1 MVKVKILLAGI
12 ALFGLFA
19 GFMWLAPPIISQ
31 FIPGFTLSDSLKAWG
46 FYLVLSF
53 AILIIISAF
62 LPYNWGKIFR
72 EIAYAVLFILI
83 LLVMMDLI
91 RPFAKKIEVQTS
103 DCENFFFPKGV
114 KPTIV
119 YNVID
124 YTSCILAGYYPNAT
138 ATIDSEQKETQYPEA
153 PSIAWTTFYIFYI
166 ILPFVFIVTI
176 VYGVMKGI
184 GIESMFGAFGGTA
197 TKILTIVIALYA
209 TRLLAGKVLLEFI
222 GYGAWAFGAL
232 FGAILI
238 VKGLQHML
246 ESWYGV
252 EAMAEETKKA
262 IEAGVELARAYAA
275 AGGSIIK
282 TAKDAASKDLNFA
295 KVKLAELRE
304 LPQYKQLSDMERNY
318 LNSLINLAE
327 AAGTP
332 QQFTTRV
339 NEIETFIKN
348 VLKKEK
354 K

>member
-62 LPYNWGKIFR
+62 LPYNWGKILR
-72 EIAYAVLFILI
+72 EVAYAVLFILI

-103 DCENFFFPKGV
+103 DCENFFFPKEV

-124 YTSCILAGYYPNAT
+124 YTSCILAGFYPSERPET
-138 ATIDSEQKETQYPEA
+138 ASV
-153 PSIAWTTFYIFYI
+153 AWTTFYIFYI

-197 TKILTIVIALYA
+197 SKILTIVIALYA
-209 TRLLAGKVLLEFI
+209 ARLLTGKVLLEFI

-238 VKGLQHML
+238 VKGLQNML
-246 ESWYGV
+246 ESWYGF
-252 EAMAEETKKA
+252 EKMAEETREVIKA
-262 IEAGVELARAYAA
+262 EIEIAREYAKTAKPIIEVAKELARRDL
-275 AGGSIIK
+275 GL
-282 TAKDAASKDLNFA
+282 AKERLGKLRSGQLYTGLSQAEKDRLDNLFA
-295 KVKLAELRE
+295 LAEDA
-304 LPQYKQLSDMERNY
+304 KN
-318 LNSLINLAE
+318 A
-327 AAGTP
+327 
-332 QQFTTRV
+332 
-339 NEIETFIKN
+339 NEFESC
-348 VLKKEK
+348 LKKMEDLIKAMLKEK
-354 K
+354 YKK

>member
-1 MVKVKILLAGI
+1 MVKGKVIAVGI
-12 ALFGLFA
+12 AFFA
-19 GFMWLAPPIISQ
+19 FFAIFMWLAPSL
-31 FIPGFTLSDSLKAWG
+31 IPGFTLGDTLKVWG

-53 AILIIISAF
+53 AILIIISGF

-103 DCENFFFPKGV
+103 DCENFFFPKEV

-124 YTSCILAGYYPNAT
+124 YTSCILAGYYPKESPET
-138 ATIDSEQKETQYPEA
+138 ASV
-153 PSIAWTTFYIFYI
+153 AWTTFYIFYI

-209 TRLLAGKVLLEFI
+209 ARLLAGKVLLEFL

-238 VKGLQHML
+238 VRGLKQVM
-246 ESWYGV
+246 ESFYGV
-252 EAMAEETKKA
+252 EAMAEKTKKA
-262 IEAGVELARAYAA
+262 IQAEAKLARAYAE

-282 TAKDAASKDLNFA
+282 AAKDAASRDLNFA
-295 KVKLAELRE
+295 KVKLAELRD
-304 LPQYKQLSDMERNY
+304 LPQYKQLSDTERNY
-318 LNSLINLAE
+318 LDRIITLAE
-327 AAGTP
+327 AAGNP
-332 QQFTTRV
+332 QEFTVRV
-339 NEIETFIKN
+339 NEIESFIKN
-348 VLKKEK
+348 VLKRAK

>member
-1 MVKVKILLAGI
+1 MEIKFKILLAGI
-12 ALFGLFA
+12 AFFVLFA
-19 GFMWLAPPIISQ
+19 VFMWLAPIISR

-184 GIESMFGAFGGTA
+184 GVETMFGTFGGTA

-209 TRLLAGKVLLEFI
+209 ARLLAGKVLLEFI

-252 EAMAEETKKA
+252 EAMAQATKKA
-262 IEAGVELARAYAA
+262 IEAEVKVARAYAV
-275 AGGSIIK
+275 AGESIIK
-282 TAKDAASKDLNFA
+282 AAKDAASNLNFA
-295 KVKLAELRE
+295 KAKLGELRD
-304 LPQYKQLSDMERNY
+304 LPQYKGLSDTERNY
-318 LNSLINLAE
+318 LNNLISLAE
-327 AAGTP
+327 AADNP

-339 NEIETFIKN
+339 NEIESFIKN
-348 VLKKEK
+348 VLKKGK
-354 K
+354 